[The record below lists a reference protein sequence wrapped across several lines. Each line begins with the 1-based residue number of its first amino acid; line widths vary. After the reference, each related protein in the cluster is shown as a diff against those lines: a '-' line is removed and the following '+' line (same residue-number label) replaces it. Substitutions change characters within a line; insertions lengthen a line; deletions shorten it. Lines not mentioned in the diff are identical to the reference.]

1 MAMKNLKSISIV
13 ISVFMLCNV
22 VISCSKGN
30 TEKSIGKEELSSN
43 KDTVLDKVELHS
55 YYIAENII
63 LKSSILPNSFNPDS
77 IEFYQFVED
86 NEGQIYQATLIS
98 VRKPPIFQEGIY
110 PDITNGK
117 RKFFIYANDKY
128 DHNLIYIG
136 TLLSSNQMIEAGF
149 ASKQVHSDTIIP
161 TRRITLGT
169 PKRQETYLDKVNRE
183 FYEQINGNNDIEWYD
198 ETLP

>member
-30 TEKSIGKEELSSN
+30 TEESIGKEELSSN

-149 ASKQVHSDTIIP
+149 ASTQVHSDTIIP

>member
-30 TEKSIGKEELSSN
+30 TEKSIEKEELSSN
-43 KDTVLDKVELHS
+43 KDTVLEKVELHS

-110 PDITNGK
+110 PDIANGK

-128 DHNLIYIG
+128 DRNLIYIG

-149 ASKQVHSDTIIP
+149 ASTQTHSDTIIP
-161 TRRITLGT
+161 TRRMTLGT

>member
-1 MAMKNLKSISIV
+1 MKNLKSISIV

-136 TLLSSNQMIEAGF
+136 TLLSSNQ
-149 ASKQVHSDTIIP
+149 
-161 TRRITLGT
+161 
-169 PKRQETYLDKVNRE
+169 
-183 FYEQINGNNDIEWYD
+183 
-198 ETLP
+198 